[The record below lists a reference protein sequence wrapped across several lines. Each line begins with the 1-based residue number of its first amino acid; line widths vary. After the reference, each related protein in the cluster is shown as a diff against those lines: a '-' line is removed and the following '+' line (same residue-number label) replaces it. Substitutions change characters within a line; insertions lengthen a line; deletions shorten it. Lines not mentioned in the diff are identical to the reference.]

1 MSARSMLL
9 AAAFIVIAPAAYA
22 EGNNLADVEVPAGTG
37 VYHSMTIL
45 APGAEGYAKTAA
57 SPQCR
62 SVEVI
67 GGESQAAVAAWNGP
81 GGVQLARR

>member
-1 MSARSMLL
+1 MLL

-45 APGAEGYAKTAA
+45 APGAEGYATTTAA

-81 GGVQLARR
+81 SGAQLARR